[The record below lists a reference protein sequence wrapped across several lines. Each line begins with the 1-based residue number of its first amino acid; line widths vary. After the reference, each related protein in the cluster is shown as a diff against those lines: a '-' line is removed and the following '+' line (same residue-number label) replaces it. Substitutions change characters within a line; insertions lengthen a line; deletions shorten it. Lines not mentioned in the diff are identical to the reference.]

1 MAELKS
7 LPTPE
12 VIREMKYSE
21 LMNLIKD
28 PRIKTKFDGEKRGEL
43 AEKIIKELEGPSSK
57 ETESENFVSELI
69 VIFNNI
75 QKEDDELDSKQ
86 YRDHDDIVALFE
98 ETMDNEDSSLNPDEL
113 ETIYDRTLENFLKPK
128 PVKETKKE
136 GVSAV
141 EGAKKKGKPE
151 TQYDITE
158 EQQAIIDNDD
168 ISKSDKIRQLHE
180 LGVPVAVI
188 AKKIDVQYSHAYTV
202 VKKLTDA
209 GGGSGDKKDT
219 VTSKKEEVEVPEEED
234 DDEEEMPELEEEKD
248 EEEEEEKLEEKVETS
263 AKKDTTEKVAEKV
276 TEKPVK
282 EKSTTKKLATE
293 KSESVAKEDKSI
305 KKKVIK
311 KMVKLVIE
319 VARILPD

>member
-57 ETESENFVSELI
+57 ETESENFVAELT
-69 VIFNNI
+69 VLFDKI

-86 YRDHDDIVALFE
+86 YRDHDDIILLFE

-113 ETIYDRTLENFLKPK
+113 EAIYDRTLENFLKPK
-128 PVKETKKE
+128 AVTKKIEPVE
-136 GVSAV
+136 GV
-141 EGAKKKGKPE
+141 KKKGKPE
-151 TQYDITE
+151 IQYDITE

-180 LGVPVAVI
+180 LGVPTAII

-209 GGGSGDKKDT
+209 GGGPGEKTDT
-219 VTSKKEEVEVPEEED
+219 ATVKKENVEVPEEED
-234 DDEEEMPELEEEKD
+234 DDEEEMPELEK
-248 EEEEEEKLEEKVETS
+248 EEEEVPEEKEKNAVKDTTVKAAEKVTEKST
-263 AKKDTTEKVAEKV
+263 KDTTEKVKEV
-276 TEKPVK
+276 VE
-282 EKSTTKKLATE
+282 EKST
-293 KSESVAKEDKSI
+293 
-305 KKKVIK
+305 KKKVIE
-311 KMVKLVIE
+311 KLVEMVIE
-319 VARILPD
+319 VAKILPD